1 MNFKIWTESEETK
14 IATPQPISA
23 RSLVEA
29 ISRVEERLDGR
40 GRVLPRRHEVEVQ
53 PGAWMNI
60 EAVVEFALN
69 CDTASVYRRLVGRL
83 CRGQWRPH
91 EGERPL
97 IEKLLH
103 RQGLRLGGPGP

>member
-83 CRGQWRPH
+83 SRGQWRPD

-103 RQGLRLGGPGP
+103 RQCLRLG